1 MSDLLLLLNQILSF
15 FLKITIFITSK
26 PVAMETSGHFE
37 KLMPLSNLLFGPLFK
52 YHKFIQICDYAFPR
66 FFGALR
72 ELLLISQIHQY
83 FLLKKCE
90 KLLHCISFFSTNNI
104 SVFGYQVVKINELTS

>member
-1 MSDLLLLLNQILSF
+1 
-15 FLKITIFITSK
+15 
-26 PVAMETSGHFE
+26 METSGHFE

-72 ELLLISQIHQY
+72 ELLLKRQAKLQQMTLY
-83 FLLKKCE
+83 FLCL
-90 KLLHCISFFSTNNI
+90 SFEGNKPRCFM
-104 SVFGYQVVKINELTS
+104 